1 MNIASHRGFTL
12 VELIIV
18 IVLLAVLA
26 AIAIPSYSN
35 MIITNRMTT
44 EVNSFVSDLHYAKT
58 EAIKRSRNVQIC
70 ASNTTQTNCAANA
83 TNWGENGWMVIDP
96 ESTEVLR
103 VQDPLNGSDEFH
115 DISSPAAPST
125 GVISFNR
132 YGFASGSVRSFR
144 LCGPYGKPER
154 IKGVVVQASGRIR
167 LAADVVGGDQIV
179 EAIVNG
185 APVNM
190 SC

>member
-1 MNIASHRGFTL
+1 MIKQMNIASHRGFTL

-70 ASNTTQTNCAANA
+70 ASNLSL
-83 TNWGENGWMVIDP
+83 I
-96 ESTEVLR
+96 
-103 VQDPLNGSDEFH
+103 H
-115 DISSPAAPST
+115 I
-125 GVISFNR
+125 
-132 YGFASGSVRSFR
+132 
-144 LCGPYGKPER
+144 
-154 IKGVVVQASGRIR
+154 
-167 LAADVVGGDQIV
+167 
-179 EAIVNG
+179 
-185 APVNM
+185 
-190 SC
+190 